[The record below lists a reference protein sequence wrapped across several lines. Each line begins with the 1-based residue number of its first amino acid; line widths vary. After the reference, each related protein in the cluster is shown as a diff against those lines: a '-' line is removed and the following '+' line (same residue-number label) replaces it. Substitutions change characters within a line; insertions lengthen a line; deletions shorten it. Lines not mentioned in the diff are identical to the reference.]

1 MSDENDARFE
11 RIESLLQR
19 LADQLHS
26 LRVLVEDGTA
36 IPEQGEADEAMEA
49 AVAKMDAADRYCLE
63 VERILEAK
71 SREYNH
77 QGPTFRH

>member
-26 LRVLVEDGTA
+26 LRVLVEDGAA
-36 IPEQGEADEAMEA
+36 IPVPGDEP
-49 AVAKMDAADRYCLE
+49 DA
-63 VERILEAK
+63 
-71 SREYNH
+71 
-77 QGPTFRH
+77 